1 MSKTKNLAIYRPN
14 GAAAEYSTW
23 ACNLYNGCSHSC
35 TYCYCKRGVFGHTL
49 GKDVPEIKALLGG
62 DPKKAYHL
70 FCQELDKYRD
80 QITADGGLFFSFSTD
95 PMLYEEI
102 NLTMRCIEYAFSQQ
116 VPVIILTK
124 ATWWVRED
132 WVIGTLYAHRDL
144 LTIGF
149 TLTGHDELE
158 PGAPA
163 NVSRQTALI
172 YL

>member
-80 QITADGGLFFSFSTD
+80 QITADGGLFFSKKPSVNRC
-95 PMLYEEI
+95 PSSSSPRLLGGY
-102 NLTMRCIEYAFSQQ
+102 MR
-116 VPVIILTK
+116 
-124 ATWWVRED
+124 
-132 WVIGTLYAHRDL
+132 IG
-144 LTIGF
+144 
-149 TLTGHDELE
+149 
-158 PGAPA
+158 
-163 NVSRQTALI
+163 
-172 YL
+172 